1 MWPFSW
7 WRERQRTKTLFEK
20 ACAPVKREIDGLGE
34 VHIRPLNVSER
45 IAVTE
50 AISEEGDVLTVYIWL
65 LSIAVKEFSGMSAKT
80 LGKKLPRVE
89 IIRSLVEAIFEVSG
103 LTASSQEDVKKNSP
117 PTEKSNSSG
126 KP

>member
-7 WRERQRTKTLFEK
+7 WRERQRTKILFEK

-50 AISEEGDVLTVYIWL
+50 AMSEEGDVLTVYIWL

-89 IIRSLVEAIFEVSG
+89 IIRALVEAIFEVSG

-117 PTEKSNSSG
+117 PTEKNNSSG